1 MDLIV
6 RANWEQM
13 EEGRNMCEALRELF
27 ADELEKS
34 REIAMEQGLEQG
46 FDLLNRL
53 NQLLAEQNRI
63 GDIVKA
69 ANDAE
74 YQKSLFEE
82 FGLQCR
88 QNG

>member
-1 MDLIV
+1 MKTCLYYTERGKLHYYQAVMDLIV

-34 REIAMEQGLEQG
+34 REIAMEQ
-46 FDLLNRL
+46 
-53 NQLLAEQNRI
+53 NRI

-82 FGLQCR
+82 FGLQSTR
-88 QNG
+88 SR

>member
-1 MDLIV
+1 MDLIM

-34 REIAMEQGLEQG
+34 REIAMEQ
-46 FDLLNRL
+46 
-53 NQLLAEQNRI
+53 NRI

-82 FGLQCR
+82 FGLQSTR
-88 QNG
+88 SR

>member
-13 EEGRNMCEALRELF
+13 EEGRNKCEALRELF
-27 ADELEKS
+27 ADELENS
-34 REIAMEQGLEQG
+34 REIAM
-46 FDLLNRL
+46 
-53 NQLLAEQNRI
+53 EQNRI

-82 FGLQCR
+82 FGLQSTR
-88 QNG
+88 SR

>member
-13 EEGRNMCEALRELF
+13 EEERNMCEALRELF

-34 REIAMEQGLEQG
+34 REIAM
-46 FDLLNRL
+46 
-53 NQLLAEQNRI
+53 EQNRI

-82 FGLQCR
+82 FGLQSTR
-88 QNG
+88 SR

>member
-34 REIAMEQGLEQG
+34 REIAMEQ
-46 FDLLNRL
+46 
-53 NQLLAEQNRI
+53 NRI

-82 FGLQCR
+82 FGLQSTR
-88 QNG
+88 SS

>member
-13 EEGRNMCEALRELF
+13 EEGRNKCEALRELF

-34 REIAMEQGLEQG
+34 RKIAM
-46 FDLLNRL
+46 
-53 NQLLAEQNRI
+53 EQNRI

-82 FGLQCR
+82 FGLQSTR
-88 QNG
+88 SR

>member
-1 MDLIV
+1 
-6 RANWEQM
+6 
-13 EEGRNMCEALRELF
+13 MCEALRELF

-34 REIAMEQGLEQG
+34 REIAM
-46 FDLLNRL
+46 
-53 NQLLAEQNRI
+53 EQNRI

-82 FGLQCR
+82 FGLQYTR
-88 QNG
+88 SR

>member
-13 EEGRNMCEALRELF
+13 EEERNVCEALRELF

-34 REIAMEQGLEQG
+34 REIAM
-46 FDLLNRL
+46 
-53 NQLLAEQNRI
+53 EQNRI

-82 FGLQCR
+82 FGLQSTR
-88 QNG
+88 SR